1 MPKNMIQE
9 QCDQWWFSHQ
19 RSIQQVELMFGD
31 GAPKTAYQIMR
42 EMTNARFEAG
52 ARWAMRETSQMNP
65 TITRFLEM
73 CMLLGFGEY
82 EPSKLAGEESEAE
95 AGSTGNDVQEH
106 LPGLRDNVLVS
117 AASSGHDS
125 GTLQR
130 LLAHV
135 EQQKTWWEHGA
146 HGQSQS
152 FQFGKLNAY
161 DEVLNWIR
169 EIES

>member
-9 QCDQWWFSHQ
+9 ETDRWWFSRQ
-19 RSIQQVELMFGD
+19 KMITSAIEAWTEGD
-31 GAPKTAYQIMR
+31 SRPLRAILS
-42 EMTNARFEAG
+42 ARFEDG
-52 ARWAMRETSQMNP
+52 ARWNMRETSQMNP
-65 TITRFLEM
+65 MITRFLEM

-82 EPSKLAGEESEAE
+82 EPSKLASEESEAE
-95 AGSTGNDVQEH
+95 AGSTRNDVQEH
-106 LPGLRDNVLVS
+106 LPGLRDDVHVS
-117 AASSGHDS
+117 TASSGHGS
-125 GTLQR
+125 GALQR

-135 EQQKTWWEHGA
+135 EQQKTWWERGA

-152 FQFGKLNAY
+152 FQFGKLSAY